1 MAEGERMTQAER
13 IERARIAIK
22 YDKRYRDMTGTQVA
36 RELGISATTVNKIK
50 ALMGIPAQLAAERT
64 AKIERMIASPEFGL
78 KERQSKQ
85 SIAWLAKHFD
95 LPKTAVRNEQVRRR
109 VKSTQGDWS
118 PREPLVS
125 VPSNIVREITALIK
139 GWAVPEGLPEHVKE
153 LRRARV

>member
-1 MAEGERMTQAER
+1 MTQAER

-22 YDKRYRDMTGTQVA
+22 YDKRYHDMPGPKVA
-36 RELGISATTVNKIK
+36 ELLGISTTTANKIRRK
-50 ALMGIPAQLAAERT
+50 LGFTAQRESERRE
-64 AKIERMIASPEFGL
+64 KIKRLIESPEFGL

-85 SIAWLAKHFD
+85 SIAWLAKTFD

-153 LRRARV
+153 LRRAHV